1 MSTSD
6 DIFAEAISKSHC
18 IDLWPL
24 KMLEIEIA
32 LALEFID
39 YTLLLECKINRLDV
53 SAISSLPTNS
63 SF

>member
-6 DIFAEAISKSHC
+6 DIFAEAISKRRC

-24 KMLEIEIA
+24 KMLEIEI